1 MHGIACESKGYIKIW
16 CLVVF
21 STFPFFHVKILI
33 EWEKY
38 SDLGG
43 NIGIQGFFFFFF
55 FTFIFYF
62 WIVLL
67 TWMMGYMENCT

>member
-1 MHGIACESKGYIKIW
+1 MHGIACESKRYIKIW

-43 NIGIQGFFFFFF
+43 DWDSGFFFFFF